1 MSDIYDL
8 EDETEGREAG
18 RKSFENGEPAKYLR
32 HPRQHNIVFKRT
44 NDDKLVKLGYMS
56 DVPFAAGY
64 IQGREAAAR
73 EKEFKKAL
81 GKVPTLAD
89 KLKEEPSIDTT
100 QEPYRIKGKL
110 QEYPPFLTDT
120 LTSFRQKE
128 NMRDGYAEGKKAHL
142 AHQPCTYRIDAER
155 QVWERPAGTNQWVP
169 SSKPYVYVKG
179 FLSGWNGQKAP
190 AKTLWLSVKAETLVL
205 RPDSDTPDVITES
218 TRGWIDGARARSL
231 YAPLTDVRPPYI
243 FKNKKLLAYVTK
255 DKWTTYYVPIESPD
269 SYAYAVAFIKGWNKW
284 ANNNIK
290 ESKQVQPVRR
300 ARNLRQGKLSL
311 IEKEHN

>member
-1 MSDIYDL
+1 MSDMYNL

-18 RKSFENGEPAKYLR
+18 RKSFENGQPAKYFR
-32 HPRQHNIVFKRT
+32 HPKRPNIVLRRIGERNWT
-44 NDDKLVKLGYMS
+44 MLGYMS
-56 DVPFAAGY
+56 EVPFAAGY

-100 QEPYRIKGKL
+100 KEPYRIKGKL
-110 QEYPPFLTDT
+110 QEYPPFLTDA
-120 LTSFRQKE
+120 LTSFGQKE

-142 AHQPCTYRIDAER
+142 AHQPCTYRIDADR
-155 QVWERPAGTNQWVP
+155 QVWERPAGTNQWVL
-169 SSKPYVYVKG
+169 SQTPYVYVKG
-179 FLSGWNGQKAP
+179 FLSGWHGQQAP
-190 AKTLWLSVKAETLVL
+190 KKTLWLSVKAETLVS
-205 RPDSDTPDVITES
+205 RPDSDEPDVMTES

-300 ARNLRQGKLSL
+300 ARKMRQGKLSL
-311 IEKEHN
+311 VEKERS